1 MTQEIAIDPG
11 VWVVGWAESFGSTI
25 VACGITR
32 SDVPRIEIRALD
44 IAARIRGTSAVPKAP
59 GAPVPVAVESM
70 RWRPNDP
77 KSQPNDL
84 IDVQTVGLLVAARLS
99 GGLGIRLVPPQEWK
113 RSLPKAVVHNRIAG
127 VLSEDERE
135 IVADA
140 LARAPKEHA
149 KEILDAVGISLYAS
163 GRVDGAGRKIER

>member
-1 MTQEIAIDPG
+1 MTDRVTQEIAIDPG
-11 VWVVGWAESFGSTI
+11 VRVVGWAKRYGSAI
-25 VACGITR
+25 VSCGIAR
-32 SDVPRIEIRALD
+32 SDIPRIETRALD
-44 IAARIRGTSAVPKAP
+44 IAARICPYYNA
-59 GAPVPVAVESM
+59 APVPVAVESM

-135 IVADA
+135 IVANA

-163 GRVDGAGRKIER
+163 GRVDGAGRKNER

>member
-1 MTQEIAIDPG
+1 MTDRVTQEIAIDPG
-11 VWVVGWAESFGSTI
+11 VWVVGWATSYGSAI
-25 VACGITR
+25 VACGIAR
-32 SDVPRIEIRALD
+32 SDDPRIEIRALD
-44 IAARIRGTSAVPKAP
+44 IAARIRTSA
-59 GAPVPVAVESM
+59 APVPVAVESM